1 MGMNIIRRPFQYRF
15 VNVTVILI
23 AVNALVFAAQRFLSY
38 NMITS
43 FLALN
48 IINVLN
54 GDVWQFFTY
63 MFAHGSFS
71 HLLFNM
77 LALFL
82 FGYQVER
89 EMGSSE
95 FLLFYLVCGTF
106 AGALSFL
113 AYLLTGAHY
122 VFLLGASGA
131 IFAVQ
136 LAFAVLRPNA
146 IIYFWGLIPLRAPV
160 MVLGATAIELASTLM
175 GSNSNV
181 AHLTHLFGFAIG
193 WLYFMIRFGAN
204 PARYLFRR

>member
-1 MGMNIIRRPFQYRF
+1 MSIIRRPFRYHF
-15 VNVTVILI
+15 SNITAILI
-23 AVNALVFAAQRFLSY
+23 GVNILVFLAQRFLSY
-38 NMITS
+38 NTITS
-43 FLALN
+43 LLALN
-48 IINVLN
+48 ILNVMN

-63 MFAHGSFS
+63 MFAHGDFN

-95 FLLFYLVCGTF
+95 FLLYYLVCGTL

-113 AYLLTGAHY
+113 FYLLTGANY

-146 IIYFWGLIPLRAPV
+146 IIYFWGIIPLRATV
-160 MVLGATAIELASTLM
+160 MVLGATAIELGSTLL
-175 GSNSNV
+175 GRNSNV

-193 WLYFMIRFGAN
+193 WLYFVIRFDAN